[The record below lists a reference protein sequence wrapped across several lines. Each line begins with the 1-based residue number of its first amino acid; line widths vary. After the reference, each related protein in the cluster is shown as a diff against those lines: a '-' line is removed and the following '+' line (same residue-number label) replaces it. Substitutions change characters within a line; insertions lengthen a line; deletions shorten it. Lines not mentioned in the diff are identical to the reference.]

1 MSRTTTTAAPKRF
14 HRLACALAVATVV
27 AGTLLVIFGALSPAR
42 AQPSLIE
49 IGSDKVGSVRVT
61 LGKSRTLQVSQPFV
75 DLVVGD
81 AEVADV
87 MPLTDRTLYVL
98 GKKLGIT
105 NVSVYDQGK
114 RLVGVIDVEVA
125 TNAAR
130 LAADLGADGEGGAQV
145 GSANGRTVLSGS
157 VPDAVAAQKAMT
169 LAKQYGPE
177 VVNDL
182 KVRGSQ
188 QVMLE
193 VRFVEA
199 SRSAA
204 KDLGF
209 QWSVQ
214 GKDGSARIGNG
225 PTSGTTPFGSFL
237 GSILS
242 KGIKADVLVQA
253 LEERGLVRRLAEP
266 NLIAMSGERASFLA
280 GGEYPIPVQA
290 EQGRITVAYKKF
302 GVSLDFLPT
311 VLADGAINLKI
322 EPEVSQLDA
331 ANGVSTGGGILV
343 PALTVRRAA
352 TVVELRSGQSFAV
365 AGLLQSV
372 NQTTQEQLPW
382 IADVPIL
389 GTLFRSAAF
398 DRKETELAIIVTPH
412 LVKPARPGERL
423 RTPLDNRAPANDLD
437 LFLTGQQEVETAAHR
452 VANTVRPPS
461 GYILDLPKGAPG
473 AK

>member
-1 MSRTTTTAAPKRF
+1 VSRTTTTAAPKRF